1 MAEKEV
7 KGVLNLNIDNR
18 NEHLQSN
25 KGKYNGY
32 KKPLGLIVG
41 KQYDLYTTPLNTE
54 QHSDI
59 LRYTFGLDNEYSRS
73 IAKSYE
79 YNVKNLKYYVHN
91 NIKPSYK
98 VNNYDGFDDYISY
111 IWDTYGRE
119 ESYAGHLMG
128 LLGVR
133 EMAQDIAYDVVPD
146 FRGKTAMDVINEIMQ
161 YTDTKYALKADS
173 VGVVR
178 NIDVAMAING
188 AITTN
193 INNYTGK
200 ETKLGLITNRMYAST
215 LLTAANFNSMRRT
228 QYITPDLDKLYGN
241 NLNNVYNLSS
251 LFRVNDDT
259 GRIGEPDSGYYI
271 TDMPSGNVFD
281 YMLERIPDFKLPE
294 NGYDWSTHPN
304 YGVDNKYYG
313 VNESSEYEEYIVPDY
328 NEWTIKSDDK
338 QIGRNAPDSFRVY
351 SEGPEKGQGGWALNG
366 QETFREFAA
375 SAIDELEYDG
385 LLNKTNK
392 FLSERRARTII
403 SRFHDKDN
411 TENNLTQ
418 SAVYKNFGVSHGRN
432 LLTKGAYENGQAT
445 SYPSGYS
452 NPYCRVWTNH
462 HQYSKMKHLIRPF
475 TNDENFATAEDLQK
489 NWYIFRTEDAGKRL
503 ANHGV
508 LNKNGMVNITPTS
521 RGDVVDIKN
530 CMFSIENLA
539 WKDVITSEKG
549 KYRYNKRVA
558 KNENGE
564 NRNVYDWEIDN
575 ENVLSEEQ
583 RGPNGGRIMWFPPYD
598 ITFQETASAK
608 WSENEFIGRGEP
620 VYTYVNSS
628 RSGTLEFT
636 LLVDHPSILNY
647 WMMDKKDN
655 ATDADEQTLLRFFAG
670 CETIDPSEDV
680 IENIL
685 MGGYTGKTIDPQEV
699 NKEKDI
705 TFYTFFPNNYSG
717 VDYHDDPETAM
728 KYLFGGY
735 NSYRP
740 MASVCGEE
748 NDGTPRIEI
757 LDDKAKFVEAQGG
770 SVSFSFKLRNIDDG
784 MLPICTKSDP
794 DNIIDDFKIHFT
806 DKLIVVKVSSNII
819 KDTKIATLVLDL
831 PADSG
836 VQIKPVELKIAKR
849 GAETTELPDDFHGMD
864 DEIEASAICSQ
875 EFFLGYEM
883 GVNPISVSDFSYVEN
898 ERDDVWFL
906 DKIYTLQDAENK
918 FETLSGFT
926 ESKTIGINDIKNCD
940 FKNYEHY
947 INTIYEGSKTTI
959 DADNRISEKED
970 EKKKLNEEISKI
982 QKDINDLGEKMTSYL
997 KAEGEDSVYFSM
1009 KYEKEQLE
1017 SKIEG
1022 LKTSLTNIEANIKY
1036 INTVQDGVNAYIG
1049 ELSGIVES
1057 IELFF
1062 ESSVGEFNKTNP
1074 LYLYYDYQGEETLKK
1089 GSGVIACG
1097 SAAEAFAKYSVD
1109 NAKTYFTSETP
1120 YDFLKENEK
1129 VICRTKSGKDNSA
1142 EKYWICS
1149 STEGNLEF
1157 PVFSSKRKFMKSGF
1171 AFGMSSEDGVD
1182 KYYINHG
1189 GEIYVFKNDK
1199 ESTAEEKAV
1208 YFIQENKIVP
1218 EFSSKQ
1224 EFDESGELYGYNPEN
1239 SDYYSYKF
1247 DEVSKE
1253 SAEQQITTKLNDEG
1267 DNDYIVKKYYE
1278 NHKFGCL
1285 SDFGYGKN
1293 YGVVQFYFTG
1303 KMQET
1308 GEMYETIQDFIASH
1322 DIQKES
1328 PNLGD
1333 DKSVR
1338 HTSFGVSKYISKEM
1352 TDASAE
1358 VRGIIEWD
1366 LDIPIWNYPVDED
1379 KMDEKLASKNYY
1391 DTQSFGL
1398 NSTYEIVKKEMG
1410 DADVTFSFGE
1420 VYAAL
1425 HGEKER
1431 DYVIACERAMLKK
1444 VLKLEGAE
1452 LEEKVK
1458 EAQDRIDY
1466 LVLALNPKEGTT
1478 DLKISSVE
1486 TLGTASSHGY
1496 QNKNKGL
1503 SDNREQSIQKFLK
1516 AFPLFKNVDVGSKT
1530 FDADGKASNAIIQV
1544 SNENPDDVSDISA
1557 KKGRCS
1563 RVSIV
1568 IGNKDL
1574 TEAEIK
1580 ANNEQVEKD
1589 KEEMM
1594 VKRKHRRYDNER
1606 LFFEMLKENDNIA
1619 YKRLVDKV
1627 KYFSPAFHSITPE
1640 GFNAR
1645 LTFLHQ
1651 CTRQGP
1657 TATASDV
1664 DTGTTAANLAF
1675 GRAPYC
1681 VLRLGDFLNTKIV
1694 ITSVNITYPDSL
1706 WDLNPEGIG
1715 VQFMM
1720 AKVSMQIHILG
1731 GSDISA
1737 PIKRLQNAVSFNY
1750 YANTSLYDNR
1760 SDVAEYNDNSKTIEP
1775 IREWFPHM
1783 EGGKS

>member
-32 KKPLGLIVG
+32 KKPLELIVG

-59 LRYTFGLDNEYSRS
+59 LRYTFGLDNEYSRN

-79 YNVKNLKYYVHN
+79 YNVENLKYYVHN

-161 YTDTKYALKADS
+161 YTDPKYALKADS

-228 QYITPDLDKLYGN
+228 QYITPDLDRLYGN

-251 LFRVNDDT
+251 LFRINDDT

-328 NEWTIKSDDK
+328 NEWTVKSDDK

-351 SEGPEKGQGGWALNG
+351 SEGPEKGQGGWALNE

-418 SAVYKNFGVSHGRN
+418 SAVYRNFGVSHGRN
-432 LLTKGAYENGQAT
+432 LLTKGAYENGQST

-685 MGGYTGKTIDPQEV
+685 IGGYTGKTIDPQEV

-740 MASVCGEE
+740 MANVCGEE

-784 MLPICTKSDP
+784 ILPICTKNDP

-806 DKLIVVKVSSNII
+806 DKLIVVKVSSNTI

-836 VQIKPVELKIAKR
+836 VQIKPVALKIAKR
-849 GAETTELPDDFHGMD
+849 GTETTELPDDFHGMD

-898 ERDDVWFL
+898 ERNDVWFL

-926 ESKTIGINDIKNCD
+926 ESKTIEINDIKNCD

-997 KAEGEDSVYFSM
+997 KTEGEDSVYFSM

-1036 INTVQDGVNAYIG
+1036 INTVQDGVNVYIG

-1074 LYLYYDYQGEETLKK
+1074 LYLYYDYQGEETLKN
-1089 GSGVIACG
+1089 GSGVIACS

-1171 AFGMSSEDGVD
+1171 AFGMSSEDGAD

-1189 GEIYVFKNDK
+1189 GETYVFKNDK

-1516 AFPLFKNVDVGSKT
+1516 TFPLFKNVDVGSKT

-1574 TEAEIK
+1574 IEAEIK

-1594 VKRKHRRYDNER
+1594 VKRKHKRYDNER

>member
-32 KKPLGLIVG
+32 KKPLELIVG

-59 LRYTFGLDNEYSRS
+59 LRYTFGLDNEYSRN

-79 YNVKNLKYYVHN
+79 YNVENLKYYVHN

-161 YTDTKYALKADS
+161 YTDPKYALKADS

-228 QYITPDLDKLYGN
+228 KYITPDLDRLYGN

-338 QIGRNAPDSFRVY
+338 QVGRNAPDLFRVY
-351 SEGPEKGQGGWALNG
+351 SEGPEKGQGGQTLNE

-375 SAIDELEYDG
+375 SAIDELEHDG

-418 SAVYKNFGVSHGRN
+418 SAVYRNFGVSHGRN

-475 TNDENFATAEDLQK
+475 TDDENFATAEDLQK

-549 KYRYNKRVA
+549 KYRYSKRVV
-558 KNENGE
+558 KSENGE

-680 IENIL
+680 IENIF
-685 MGGYTGKTIDPQEV
+685 MGGYTGKTIDTQEV

-735 NSYRP
+735 NSYHP
-740 MASVCGEE
+740 MVNVCGEE
-748 NDGTPRIEI
+748 NDT
-757 LDDKAKFVEAQGG
+757 
-770 SVSFSFKLRNIDDG
+770 
-784 MLPICTKSDP
+784 
-794 DNIIDDFKIHFT
+794 
-806 DKLIVVKVSSNII
+806 
-819 KDTKIATLVLDL
+819 
-831 PADSG
+831 
-836 VQIKPVELKIAKR
+836 
-849 GAETTELPDDFHGMD
+849 
-864 DEIEASAICSQ
+864 EASANCSQ

-883 GVNPISVSDFSYVEN
+883 GVNPISVSKYSYVAKD
-898 ERDDVWFL
+898 RTKVWFL

-926 ESKTIGINDIKNCD
+926 ESEVTITKDDIISCE
-940 FKNYEHY
+940 FKNYEQLK
-947 INTIYEGSKTTI
+947 NDKNEASEASKQAT
-959 DADNRISEKED
+959 NRND
-970 EKKKLNEEISKI
+970 EI
-982 QKDINDLGEKMTSYL
+982 QKNKELLE
-997 KAEGEDSVYFSM
+997 AEIVGVGKEIDRLYSDMDSHKLANGGNEDSVYFSM
-1009 KYEKEQLE
+1009 KYEAEQLK
-1017 SKIEG
+1017 SKKDG
-1022 LKTSLTNIEANIKY
+1022 LQTSLDNLEASIKSNYDIQSYNENRVNELGEIILYIEKKF
-1036 INTVQDGVNAYIG
+1036 INLKAEY
-1049 ELSGIVES
+1049 
-1057 IELFF
+1057 
-1062 ESSVGEFNKTNP
+1062 NKTNP
-1074 LYLYYDYQGEETLKK
+1074 LYIYYDYQGESTFEQ
-1089 GSGVIACG
+1089 GDGAEICN

-1109 NAKTYFTSETP
+1109 NAKTYFTSEIP

-1129 VICRTKSGKDNSA
+1129 VVCRTKSGKDNLV
-1142 EKYWICS
+1142 ETYWICS

-1157 PVFSSKRKFMKSGF
+1157 PEFSSKRKFINSGF
-1171 AFGMSSEDGVD
+1171 AFGKLKDSPE
-1182 KYYINHG
+1182 YYVNHG
-1189 GEIYVFKNDK
+1189 GETYVFKNDK
-1199 ESTAEEKAV
+1199 DSSAVQKVV

-1224 EFDESGELYGYNPEN
+1224 EFDESGELYGYNYNPE
-1239 SDYYSYKF
+1239 SPKYYSYKF
-1247 DEVSKE
+1247 DKVSKE
-1253 SAEQQITTKLNDEG
+1253 SAEQQITTKLNAEG

-1328 PNLGD
+1328 KNEGN
-1333 DKSVR
+1333 DKSIR
-1338 HTSFGVSKYISKEM
+1338 HKSSGVTKYVSKEI
-1352 TDASAE
+1352 TGTNAE
-1358 VRGIIEWD
+1358 VTGEIKWD
-1366 LDIPIWNYPVDED
+1366 LEKPIWNYPVDTGVNFVTREYNEVYD
-1379 KMDEKLASKNYY
+1379 KTGEKLASKNYY

-1458 EAQDRIDY
+1458 EAQNRIDY
-1466 LVLALNPKEGTT
+1466 LVLVLNPKEGTT

-1516 AFPLFKNVDVGSKT
+1516 TFPLFKNVDVGSKT
-1530 FDADGKASNAIIQV
+1530 FDADGKASNAIIQA

-1563 RVSIV
+1563 RVSII

-1574 TEAEIK
+1574 TGAEIK

-1589 KEEMM
+1589 KEEIRT
-1594 VKRKHRRYDNER
+1594 KRKHRRYDNER

-1657 TATASDV
+1657 TATASDIE
-1664 DTGTTAANLAF
+1664 TGTTAANLAF